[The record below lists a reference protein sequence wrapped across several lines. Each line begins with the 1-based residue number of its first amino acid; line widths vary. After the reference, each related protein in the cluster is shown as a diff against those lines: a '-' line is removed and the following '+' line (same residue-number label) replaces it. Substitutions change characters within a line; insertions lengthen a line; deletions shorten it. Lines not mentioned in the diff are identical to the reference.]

1 VEYQEK
7 QKIKQTLIELL
18 QTDEELRRIIL
29 EIILPAEIKQMLD
42 ELRQFREDSNKM
54 FEAMDKRFEA
64 LIKEMNERFQQ
75 VDKRFEALI
84 KEMNERFQQVDKR
97 FEALIKEMTSL
108 RVEVSALGGRLGRGF
123 EDVIRQTLSVVA
135 GVEIKEVKRLIMW
148 DDVGEVYGHPEN
160 VEFDAYASNGQK
172 FLIEVKS
179 FAKREDVLM
188 FSKKATWAEKKL
200 GQVNKIL
207 IAAYIDDDAY
217 RICSGLGIIV
227 VSRNI
232 VPKEPEEILRL

>member
-54 FEAMDKRFEA
+54 FEAM
-64 LIKEMNERFQQ
+64 
-75 VDKRFEALI
+75 DKRFEALI

-179 FAKREDVLM
+179 FAKREDVLL